1 MWNRNR
7 VRASTFIALLLVQ
20 IITPLAMI
28 NVSASPQTNIT
39 TNVDLDLLSE
49 IGIHPSGDVENGW
62 IEPSKALSQINLLY
76 RNANVIPLDSW
87 GEWTESSNY
96 IQGWYVI
103 THTFPI
109 PTEWKSELQESGI
122 DCYSYLPPNGFH
134 CEIKGHTVEQLDDL
148 NVEGIFQ
155 LDSVDKVREDLVRGL
170 LGQETNNYNPYA
182 VEDFAR
188 VNLMLS
194 GEELPEGTYSHR
206 SIKVNSHDGRFA
218 TLTVNSDSFRWLVMQ
233 GEIEWVET
241 SPYFLPSNTVGAGI
255 IHADDVKDSTK
266 MNNAVAGWNGLDGSG
281 IIVTVAD
288 SGIDNGVNNSGMH
301 PDFADHIT
309 GILSWPD
316 PNCAWSSPGVPGPSC
331 DDGAEDDNQMAQ
343 GNGHGTHVAGSV
355 LGDGTHSNGAIVGV
369 APEANLLFHAWE
381 QNGCFGCGIPNNLVD
396 MLDLASENGS
406 RIHTNSWGAPYAGVY
421 TTSSA
426 QIDEGTVK
434 HDEIVVLFA
443 AGNDGTD
450 ADSNGEVDLD
460 SLGSPSTAKNSITIG
475 ASENYRPIY
484 GGSADNISGMAGFSS
499 RGPTDD
505 GRTKPD
511 FVAPGTFILSTFS
524 RSAGTGACWDVVNS
538 SYCYMGGTS
547 MATPIAAGAT
557 ALLLQHLIENR
568 GVANPSS
575 ALVKAIYG
583 ANSHDMMGQFSSPT
597 NGAGEAVPNP
607 HEGLGLLNM
616 WSSKDASFVDY
627 ESLST
632 SDDRGWSFN
641 VPAAAQDLQL
651 ALAYNDPKSTP
662 GAGTHLVNDLDLS
675 VKDPS
680 GTWTHLSDDLNNLR
694 MLNFSSPT
702 AGTWEVHVVGTSVPD
717 GPQFF
722 SLALNA
728 DYSLT
733 NLTLDAD
740 FDGVEDDDDDC
751 PLTFGNSTND
761 RVGCIDTDGDGYSNP
776 DGVWTT
782 ANGADAL
789 ISVKTQWVDQDG
801 DGYGDNPAPA
811 FQPDGCTITAG
822 TSTTDRFG
830 CPDADSDGYSDP
842 DGGWTIASG
851 ADSCP
856 TVVGI
861 SSVDRNGCPDEDSDG
876 VSDPDPSGTNGS
888 VWTVA
893 NGADAYLGDS
903 SQWIDTDG
911 DTYGD
916 NPPPATTGDSCPA
929 VSGTSTLDRYGCTD
943 TDGDGW
949 SDPDGSWTVANGADA
964 FMNEPTQW
972 VDTDGDGYGDNSGG
986 VNPDHCPS
994 VSGTSS
1000 QMGHLGCPDTDGDG
1014 YWDSDD
1020 EFPSDGTQWVDDDDD
1035 GYGENIAGN
1044 NPDMCPTVQGF
1055 SNQDRMGCPDT
1066 DGDGYS
1072 DEDLSGTN
1080 GPVWTTVDGAD
1091 VWPSDTTQ
1099 WADSDGDG
1107 YGDNSAGTNGDAC
1120 PSTSGTSTADR
1131 NGCLDSDGD
1140 GYSDADIG
1148 WTIEDGAD
1156 AFPSDASKWSDFD
1169 LDGLSDQGGEDACP
1183 NHAGSSIH
1191 DRMGCPDTDGDGYS
1205 DADSGW
1211 TFANGADV
1219 FNSDPTQWNDTDSDG
1234 YGDEETGNLADDC
1247 PNVWGDSWRNN
1258 TLGCLDT
1265 DQDGWA
1271 DQEDAQPDEST
1282 QWSDI
1287 DGDGYGDNL
1296 AGVMPDACPSVAG
1309 NSTLGNRMGCLDDDG
1324 DGWDNDN
1331 DAIDD
1336 NPTQWLDQ

>member
-7 VRASTFIALLLVQ
+7 VRASAFITLLLVQ

-39 TNVDLDLLSE
+39 TNVDLDLLTE

-87 GEWTESSNY
+87 VEWTESSNY

-109 PTEWKSELQESGI
+109 PTEWKFELQESGI

-134 CEIKGHTVEQLDDL
+134 CEIKGHTVEQLYDL

-170 LGQETNNYNPYA
+170 LGQETNSYNPYA

-218 TLTVNSDSFRWLVMQ
+218 TLTVNADSFRWLVMQ

-255 IHADDVKDSTK
+255 IHADDIKDSTK

-309 GILSWPD
+309 GILSWPN

-381 QNGCFGCGIPNNLVD
+381 QTGCFGCGIPNNLVD

-434 HDEIVVLFA
+434 HEEIVVLFA

-484 GGSADNISGMAGFSS
+484 GGNADNISGMAGFSS

-557 ALLLQHLIENR
+557 ALLLQHLMENR

-607 HEGLGLLNM
+607 HEGL
-616 WSSKDASFVDY
+616 
-627 ESLST
+627 
-632 SDDRGWSFN
+632 
-641 VPAAAQDLQL
+641 
-651 ALAYNDPKSTP
+651 
-662 GAGTHLVNDLDLS
+662 
-675 VKDPS
+675 
-680 GTWTHLSDDLNNLR
+680 
-694 MLNFSSPT
+694 
-702 AGTWEVHVVGTSVPD
+702 
-717 GPQFF
+717 
-722 SLALNA
+722 
-728 DYSLT
+728 
-733 NLTLDAD
+733 
-740 FDGVEDDDDDC
+740 
-751 PLTFGNSTND
+751 
-761 RVGCIDTDGDGYSNP
+761 
-776 DGVWTT
+776 
-782 ANGADAL
+782 
-789 ISVKTQWVDQDG
+789 
-801 DGYGDNPAPA
+801 
-811 FQPDGCTITAG
+811 
-822 TSTTDRFG
+822 
-830 CPDADSDGYSDP
+830 
-842 DGGWTIASG
+842 
-851 ADSCP
+851 
-856 TVVGI
+856 
-861 SSVDRNGCPDEDSDG
+861 
-876 VSDPDPSGTNGS
+876 
-888 VWTVA
+888 
-893 NGADAYLGDS
+893 
-903 SQWIDTDG
+903 
-911 DTYGD
+911 
-916 NPPPATTGDSCPA
+916 
-929 VSGTSTLDRYGCTD
+929 
-943 TDGDGW
+943 
-949 SDPDGSWTVANGADA
+949 
-964 FMNEPTQW
+964 
-972 VDTDGDGYGDNSGG
+972 
-986 VNPDHCPS
+986 
-994 VSGTSS
+994 
-1000 QMGHLGCPDTDGDG
+1000 
-1014 YWDSDD
+1014 
-1020 EFPSDGTQWVDDDDD
+1020 
-1035 GYGENIAGN
+1035 
-1044 NPDMCPTVQGF
+1044 
-1055 SNQDRMGCPDT
+1055 
-1066 DGDGYS
+1066 
-1072 DEDLSGTN
+1072 
-1080 GPVWTTVDGAD
+1080 
-1091 VWPSDTTQ
+1091 
-1099 WADSDGDG
+1099 
-1107 YGDNSAGTNGDAC
+1107 
-1120 PSTSGTSTADR
+1120 
-1131 NGCLDSDGD
+1131 
-1140 GYSDADIG
+1140 
-1148 WTIEDGAD
+1148 
-1156 AFPSDASKWSDFD
+1156 
-1169 LDGLSDQGGEDACP
+1169 
-1183 NHAGSSIH
+1183 
-1191 DRMGCPDTDGDGYS
+1191 
-1205 DADSGW
+1205 
-1211 TFANGADV
+1211 
-1219 FNSDPTQWNDTDSDG
+1219 
-1234 YGDEETGNLADDC
+1234 
-1247 PNVWGDSWRNN
+1247 
-1258 TLGCLDT
+1258 
-1265 DQDGWA
+1265 
-1271 DQEDAQPDEST
+1271 
-1282 QWSDI
+1282 
-1287 DGDGYGDNL
+1287 
-1296 AGVMPDACPSVAG
+1296 
-1309 NSTLGNRMGCLDDDG
+1309 
-1324 DGWDNDN
+1324 
-1331 DAIDD
+1331 
-1336 NPTQWLDQ
+1336 